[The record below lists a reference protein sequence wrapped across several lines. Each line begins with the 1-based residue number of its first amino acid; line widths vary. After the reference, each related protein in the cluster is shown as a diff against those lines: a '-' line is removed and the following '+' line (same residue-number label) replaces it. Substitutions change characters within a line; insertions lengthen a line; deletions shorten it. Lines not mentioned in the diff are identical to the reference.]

1 MKLLA
6 NPLYITLVIAGLILV
21 SDWLVKKTFLKTGG
35 TALLVIILMA
45 IASNFG
51 LVANGSEA
59 PKYYGIVQNYVA
71 PFAIFLLLLDVNLK
85 NLKKAG
91 GPMLLMFFIGS
102 AGVFAG
108 TLLGYWL
115 VPGMK
120 DFGSL
125 SAPLS
130 GMYLATY
137 TGGGLNFNAVGLHY
151 QVMKEGTLFAG
162 AVAVDNVM
170 TTLWMAVTIQGPIL
184 LQKFF
189 PRKDTA
195 PEVTG
200 VATDYQV
207 EEKISY
213 KSLSQLIFWGIGVI
227 FLSEWLADY
236 FKENLGVVV
245 PSILILT
252 TIALVMAQFDY
263 FHKMKGTQIMGLYLV
278 YFFLATVGAYCEI
291 PSLFQMGSLAETLFL
306 FVLIIMIVHG
316 LIIFGSGSLLKMDWY
331 LVSIAS
337 QANIGGQT
345 TAMALAESFNKK
357 QLLLPA
363 ILVGTLGNG
372 IGTYLGF
379 LLAALLAGN

>member
-1 MKLLA
+1 MNFLTH
-6 NPLYITLVIAGLILV
+6 PLYITVVIAALILA
-21 SDWLVKKTFLKTGG
+21 SDWLVKRTFLKTGG

-45 IASNFG
+45 IVSNLG
-51 LVANGSEA
+51 LVATGSEA
-59 PKYYGIVQNYVA
+59 PRYYGVVQNYIA
-71 PFAIFLLLLDVNLK
+71 PFAIFLLLLDVNLR
-85 NLKKAG
+85 NIRKAG
-91 GPMLLMFFIGS
+91 GPMLIMFFIGS

-108 TLLGYWL
+108 SLMGYWL

-120 DFGSL
+120 DFGEL
-125 SAPLS
+125 SGPLS

-137 TGGGLNFNAVGLHY
+137 TGGGLNFNAVGIQY
-151 QVMKEGTLFAG
+151 QVMKNGTLYAG

-170 TTLWMAVTIQGPIL
+170 TTLWMIVTIQGPVL
-184 LQKFF
+184 LNKYF
-189 PRKDTA
+189 PVKENPDKAESSGKDVIKIA
-195 PEVTG
+195 
-200 VATDYQV
+200 

-213 KSLSQLIFWGIGVI
+213 KSLSQLIFWSIGVLFI
-227 FLSEWLADY
+227 SNWFAD
-236 FKENLGVVV
+236 FMKQNFEITI
-245 PSILILT
+245 PSILVLT
-252 TIALVMAQFDY
+252 TIALIMAQFDY
-263 FHKMKGTQIMGLYLV
+263 FHKIKGTQTMGLYLV

-291 PSLFQMGSLAETLFL
+291 PSLLQMGSLAETLFL

-316 LIIFGSGSLLKMDWY
+316 LVIFGIGAMLKMDWF

-357 QLLLPA
+357 DMLLPA

-379 LLAALLAGN
+379 LLAGLLR